1 MKRCEP
7 SNVLATPLDRSD
19 KSEFNNQKIII
30 FNMIAPPRSVHIL
43 LFASVTLSTL
53 QSCSAR
59 PQTLQE
65 QNLGYYKS
73 LFQGAHVGFETLL
86 ALMGYYEEDEVK
98 EGMSSDT
105 LIINPVNEEDQTEIK
120 LVGLGLGRT
129 GTTSVVTALEILGYS
144 VVHDDEQTELTDLYA
159 AEDRGDI
166 DMDNFHDILGLRG
179 YNATFKTAN
188 YEWVAENPEVKAIL
202 TVRDNPNKYVD
213 SWLVAAP
220 FMEILKMP
228 PFRWMKTVNELLPSL
243 EEEYKMETTGG
254 NPENYLDRE
263 TLRQNYVQYVQTVQ
277 ESIPSESLLTF
288 NVKQGWGPLCEFLG
302 HPVPEGIPFPHVH
315 TRAKLQ
321 GEMYFLRVITW
332 IWPLAII
339 VPLILIVIV
348 IVMVLKRTKL
358 KSIFSKK
365 P

>member
-1 MKRCEP
+1 
-7 SNVLATPLDRSD
+7 
-19 KSEFNNQKIII
+19 
-30 FNMIAPPRSVHIL
+30 MIAPPRSVHIL

-179 YNATFKTAN
+179 YNATFKTAD
-188 YEWVAENPEVKAIL
+188 YEWVAEQK
-202 TVRDNPNKYVD
+202 
-213 SWLVAAP
+213 
-220 FMEILKMP
+220 
-228 PFRWMKTVNELLPSL
+228 
-243 EEEYKMETTGG
+243 
-254 NPENYLDRE
+254 
-263 TLRQNYVQYVQTVQ
+263 LRR
-277 ESIPSESLLTF
+277 SLL
-288 NVKQGWGPLCEFLG
+288 C
-302 HPVPEGIPFPHVH
+302 
-315 TRAKLQ
+315 
-321 GEMYFLRVITW
+321 
-332 IWPLAII
+332 AII
-339 VPLILIVIV
+339 ETSSLTAGCIC
-348 IVMVLKRTKL
+348 
-358 KSIFSKK
+358 SIHGNS
-365 P
+365 